1 MTYTMDQE
9 IKINPD
15 GKTLV
20 NVGSVGQPRDEDP
33 RASFAIYD
41 SKGPDGPTVYLHR
54 LPYDI
59 KAAGK
64 KIIDAGLPEALA
76 IRLELG
82 K

>member
-1 MTYTMDQE
+1 MDQE
-9 IKINPD
+9 IKINPEV
-15 GKTLV
+15 KTLV

-33 RASFAIYD
+33 RASYGIYD
-41 SKGPDGPTVYLHR
+41 SETNMVTIRR
-54 LPYDI
+54 LEYDVMS
-59 KAAGK
+59 AGR